1 MKKNVNVDIALTHII
16 TRRRQTLIAIL
27 GVTLGVSIYLFIN
40 SLVSGFTNFSVEE
53 MFKSSPHIKIYH
65 DDEIST
71 SLILP
76 KDSAGVV
83 AIINPQITTLSKKI
97 VDPEA
102 LLERIK
108 QEPYVVKAIE
118 QVSFDLFYNRGQAQL
133 NGSGSGVDIFE
144 YDAMFKTGKILVA
157 GRLEDLQNNLN
168 AIIIGSGIA
177 EKLNLAIDD
186 NITITSAFGV
196 VKRLKIVGI
205 FISGVTTIDN
215 SKSYVNI
222 STAQQFVKK
231 GPSFVND
238 IYINIPDPDKSDI
251 YAARLRQ
258 LTSYTVEDW
267 KAINA
272 DALSSNKTRNALMN
286 AISLSILIVAAFGIY
301 NILSSTISQKIN
313 DIAILKAIGFS
324 GSNVVWIFLI
334 EAIFMGLAGI
344 FMGLIVGGIFIAIM
358 SNVYMGGHIGYFPIK
373 FEGRLFASSS
383 ALGLFIT
390 ICAGY
395 FPAKKAANVDPV
407 EIFRK

>member
-144 YDAMFKTGKILVA
+144 YDAMFKTGKTLVA

-205 FISGVTTIDN
+205 FTSGVTTIDN

-373 FEGRLFASSS
+373 FESRLFASSS

-395 FPAKKAANVDPV
+395 FPAKKAADVDPV